1 MSGPDE
7 EAARLSAVTPRRVAA
22 PAGRRLER
30 DAIPG
35 GVKTEAVLD
44 ESMTKSDLIWIFEH
58 LSFGRSST
66 DPHQRATVSLD
77 RAVRDFLVRALRSR

>member
-1 MSGPDE
+1 MSGPNDG
-7 EAARLSAVTPRRVAA
+7 ARLSAVTPRRAAA
-22 PAGRRLER
+22 PTGRRLER

-35 GVKTEAVLD
+35 GVKTEAMLD
-44 ESMTKSDLIWIFEH
+44 GSMTKNDLIWSLEH
-58 LSFGRSST
+58 LSFGRSSI